1 MESLGSSSIVGKY
14 GKSGEC
20 DSSDSFVYNV
30 PSMSELVHN
39 GG

>member
-1 MESLGSSSIVGKY
+1 MGSNGRVGKY
-14 GKSGEC
+14 GKSSEC

-30 PSMSELVHN
+30 PSVSELVHN